1 VVTPILGTVLERD
14 GSAYRVDTR
23 GAEVRA
29 VLRGKVKLD
38 TPKVVVGDV
47 VRLESDP
54 GGELH
59 GIVGIEPRR
68 TVLERR
74 VPEGRGVRPIA
85 ANVDQVFVVAATRTP
100 DPIPQLIDRLLVL
113 AEADG
118 IAAAV
123 VLNKV
128 DLDPG
133 TVITER
139 CRRAGYPVH
148 RTSAKT
154 GEGLDSL
161 KAALAGRAS
170 VVTGPSGVGK
180 SSLLNAIQP
189 GLQLRTGEVSRRIR
203 RGRNITVS
211 SVMLP
216 LHGGGYL
223 VDTPGFSEV
232 GMWGIDP
239 RALAECFPEFRPYLG
254 DCRYADC
261 RHRSEPGCR
270 IREAVEG
277 GAIAADRRESYLTL
291 LQELEEQPEEWE

>member
-1 VVTPILGTVLERD
+1 MVTPILGTVLERD
-14 GSAYRVDTR
+14 GSAYRVAAN
-23 GAEVRA
+23 GGEVRA
-29 VLRGKVKLD
+29 VLRGKVKQD

-47 VRLESDP
+47 VRLEADP

-85 ANVDQVFVVAATRTP
+85 ANVDQVFVVVATRSP
-100 DPIPQLIDRLLVL
+100 DPIPQLIDRMLVL

-118 IAAAV
+118 IPAAV
-123 VLNKV
+123 LLNKV

-133 TVITER
+133 TAIAER
-139 CRRAGYPVH
+139 CRQAGYPVYP
-148 RTSAKT
+148 TSVRT
-154 GEGLDSL
+154 GEGLETVR
-161 KAALAGRAS
+161 LAMAGKAS

-189 GLQLRTGEVSRRIR
+189 GLRLRTGEVSRRIR
-203 RGRNITVS
+203 RGWHTTVS

-216 LHGGGYL
+216 LEGGGYL

-232 GMWGIDP
+232 GMWGVDP
-239 RALAECFPEFRPYLG
+239 RSLAECFPDFRPFLG

-270 IREAVEG
+270 VREALEG
-277 GAIAADRRESYLTL
+277 GGIARDRHESYLAL
-291 LQELEEQPEEWE
+291 LEELESAPREWE